1 MDHWE
6 IAFGKKIG
14 QSFFKSSINAELF
27 IAMLNNMKSPDGT
40 CTPLP
45 LNMNSIFGTNPN
57 GCISLVGIKPIRR
70 LTRLGWRMQPAKMVS
85 KNKHHHGRERDIY
98 IVIIQYIYIHECC
111 ESNAYFD
118 K

>member
-57 GCISLVGIKPIRR
+57 GCISLVGIKPVRR
-70 LTRLGWRMQPAKMVS
+70 LTRLRWRMQPAKMVS
-85 KNKHHHGRERDIY
+85 KNKHHHGREREIYIY
-98 IVIIQYIYIHECC
+98 IVIIQYIYI
-111 ESNAYFD
+111 YIYT
-118 K
+118 